1 MVISTILNQRAMET
15 DYVARLKPAINHT
28 LQHPH
33 GGAHVNADSL
43 HLWGGHSGAA
53 FDLPHRSVASL
64 HSPASATSTSQ
75 HQQQQQRLPF
85 HYCRLLFSH
94 LGLAGWER
102 RRRTHLLK
110 RTDKLLRELRNLDT
124 QRCRETHKMA
134 VIYVASGQEEKAS
147 ILR

>member
-15 DYVARLKPAINHT
+15 DYVARLKPVINHT
-28 LQHPH
+28 QQQQHQH
-33 GGAHVNADSL
+33 SGSAQDSH
-43 HLWGGHSGAA
+43 HLWSGASA
-53 FDLPHRSVASL
+53 MLSDSTHRSAAVTSSL
-64 HSPASATSTSQ
+64 PA
-75 HQQQQQRLPF
+75 QQRLPF

>member
-15 DYVARLKPAINHT
+15 DYVARLKPVINHT
-28 LQHPH
+28 QQ
-33 GGAHVNADSL
+33 DSH
-43 HLWGGHSGAA
+43 HLWSGASA
-53 FDLPHRSVASL
+53 MLSDSTHRSAAVTSSL
-64 HSPASATSTSQ
+64 PA
-75 HQQQQQRLPF
+75 QQRLPF